1 MSENNEEIIVKPYV
15 KFQKGNVEDYNNI
28 PEKDPNTLYFVVDKD
43 GWGQLYL
50 GDLFMAGDVTDAD
63 IEKLKKELTDTD
75 KDLAQSIQNIL
86 TTIDNLDATYTAAA
100 GEYISTI
107 IQENGKIQVG
117 YTTLPTYTLTT
128 GEENGTLKLNDS
140 EVKVKGFEEVENKL
154 SQLTENN
161 NKIVDSINDINE
173 IIDGLDTNYEEE
185 EGYYISN
192 INQTNGKI
200 NIEHKP
206 LPIDTLKTGDEN
218 GSVKFNNENIFVKGY
233 VELNNYIQKL
243 ENLTLST
250 SFSVDMKTDSGN
262 LFDTLYNH
270 SIGVTSNGGNIIM
283 PTDSWINFNVYNVK
297 EAGIYSVKLGQK
309 TNTNNSLRLETNEN
323 YYNEINLPQNDNK
336 YYIYLKQ
343 GNNSVVIINK
353 GTDSCELSEIVF
365 ENTDSHLP
373 IFVINLL
380 NNYDTSLKPEAWEE
394 KIDPPEWNR
403 DYRDLD
409 DYNSGTIID
418 TTNKMNNYANTNITD
433 SSQIA
438 SSYVTMVTGG
448 KWIEYKIEAPYSGV
462 YALSTYITWMTSGR
476 TASITV
482 EDGNGYGDI
491 INYTQT
497 GYSYSFDQDILIY
510 LKEGENT
517 IRFINNGNGN
527 YSLGSFKIIGL
538 NAKGEKHNA
547 AFVPLLKTV

>member
-1 MSENNEEIIVKPYV
+1 MPENNEEIVVKPYV
-15 KFQKGNVEDYNNI
+15 KFQKGTVDAYNNI
-28 PEKDPNTLYFVVDKD
+28 PEKDLNTLYFVVDKD

-63 IEKLKKELTDTD
+63 IEKLQKQLTATD
-75 KDLAQSIQNIL
+75 EDLAQSIQNIL

-107 IQENGKIQVG
+107 TQENGKIKVG
-117 YTTLPTYTLTT
+117 Y
-128 GEENGTLKLNDS
+128 
-140 EVKVKGFEEVENKL
+140 
-154 SQLTENN
+154 
-161 NKIVDSINDINE
+161 
-173 IIDGLDTNYEEE
+173 
-185 EGYYISN
+185 
-192 INQTNGKI
+192 
-200 NIEHKP
+200 KP
-206 LPIDTLKTGDEN
+206 LPVDVLETGDEN

-270 SIGVTSNGGNIIM
+270 SIGVTSNEGNIIM
-283 PTDSWINFNVYNVK
+283 PADSWINFNVYNVK

-336 YYIYLKQ
+336 HYIYLKQ

-353 GTDSCELSEIVF
+353 GTGSCELSEIVF

-380 NNYDTSLKPEAWEE
+380 NNYNTSLKPEAWEE
-394 KIDPPEWNR
+394 KIDTPEWNR

-438 SSYVTMVTGG
+438 SSYVTMMTDG
-448 KWIEYKIEAPYSGV
+448 KWIEYKIEAPYTGV

-527 YSLGSFKIIGL
+527 YSLASFKIIGL
-538 NAKGEKHNA
+538 NTKGEKHNA
-547 AFVPLLKTV
+547 AFIPLLKTV